1 MQLRDYREFWDVPVA
16 EATKESDE
24 LAGINN
30 NSSSV
35 VEFEDRV
42 ARLNSILVQG

>member
-1 MQLRDYREFWDVPVA
+1 MRLRDYREFWDAPVA

-24 LAGINN
+24 LPGVN